1 MMTSDGQRL
10 GPGMALV
17 FLVAFAVLLFL
28 IVPVLIVV
36 IASFGDRG
44 YLSFPPTSFSLR
56 WYERFLTDSQWLSAI
71 WVSVRVAAI
80 ASVVST
86 VVAIPASMSL
96 VRGRFRFKGSLYAFV
111 LAPLIVPIIITAIG
125 LYFFFSRLGGT
136 GSVVAMGLGHAVLA
150 LPVVVII
157 ITASLQG
164 VDENLE
170 RAALGL
176 GASRFYAVR
185 KITLPLIAPSI
196 FAAALFSFLI
206 SFDELLVPL
215 FLSGIRAQT
224 LSVKIWESIQYELSP
239 TIAAV
244 SAFLIAITIVILT
257 STALF
262 RRKADRRRT

>member
-1 MMTSDGQRL
+1 MIASDGQRIGL
-10 GPGMALV
+10 GMVAVL
-17 FLVAFAVLLFL
+17 LVATVVLLFL
-28 IVPVLIVV
+28 VIPVAIVV
-36 IASFGDRG
+36 VVSFGERG

-56 WYERFLTDSQWLSAI
+56 WYERFLADPKWLSAI

-80 ASVVST
+80 ASLVST
-86 VVAIPASMSL
+86 VVAIPASISL
-96 VRGRFRFKGSLYAFV
+96 VRGRFRLKGSLYAFV
-111 LAPLIVPIIITAIG
+111 LSPLIVPIVITAIG
-125 LYFFFSRLGGT
+125 LYFFFARLGGT

-176 GASRFYAVR
+176 GASRVYAIRRV
-185 KITLPLIAPSI
+185 TLPLIAPGI
-196 FAAALFSFLI
+196 FAAGLFSFLI

-215 FLSGIRAQT
+215 FLSGVRVQT

-244 SAFLIAITIVILT
+244 SAFLITITILVLT

-262 RRKADRRRT
+262 RRKSDRRRL